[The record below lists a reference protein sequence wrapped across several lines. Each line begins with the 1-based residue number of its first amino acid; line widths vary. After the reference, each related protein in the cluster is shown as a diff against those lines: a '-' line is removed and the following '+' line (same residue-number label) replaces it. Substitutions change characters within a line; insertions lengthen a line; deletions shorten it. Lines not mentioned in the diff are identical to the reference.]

1 MKLKSYLES
10 LLSLIKIT
18 AFVSEV
24 VLKRLTKALSS
35 NKIINSFLAL
45 ELSWCIKYRRIT
57 RAILT

>member
-1 MKLKSYLES
+1 MKLKSDLES
-10 LLSLIKIT
+10 LLSLIKVT